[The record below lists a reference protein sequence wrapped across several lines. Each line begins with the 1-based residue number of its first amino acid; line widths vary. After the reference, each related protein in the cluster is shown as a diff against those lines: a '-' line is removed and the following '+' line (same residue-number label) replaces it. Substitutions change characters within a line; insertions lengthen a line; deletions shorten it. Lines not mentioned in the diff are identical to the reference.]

1 MPISGSPKKLAQDIA
16 DGFLSLSSPQL
27 RQYTAADLKTIQI
40 HLAMVSR
47 ELRGQQIPLD
57 NLPAIKAKQMRLSR
71 LRQAETVLLAHC
83 KKKRISL

>member
-16 DGFLSLSSPQL
+16 DGFFSLSPPQL

-40 HLAMVSR
+40 HLALAAR
-47 ELRGQQIPLD
+47 DLRGQQIHLD
-57 NLPAIKAKQMRLSR
+57 DLPAIKAKQMRLTR